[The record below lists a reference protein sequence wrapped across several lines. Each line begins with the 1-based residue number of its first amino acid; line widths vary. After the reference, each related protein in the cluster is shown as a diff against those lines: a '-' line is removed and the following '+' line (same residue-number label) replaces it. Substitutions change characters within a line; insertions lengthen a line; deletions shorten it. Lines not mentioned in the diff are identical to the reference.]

1 MNSHNI
7 SIFRLKY
14 RTKAVMSLIVQE
26 RSLLEKK
33 GVEVVEGLAVRRS
46 VLTVRIPMTRMKTGK
61 QPQRRNEEP
70 QLRRAKV
77 LRLLKQKLQKVA

>member
-1 MNSHNI
+1 
-7 SIFRLKY
+7 
-14 RTKAVMSLIVQE
+14 MSLIVQE

>member
-1 MNSHNI
+1 
-7 SIFRLKY
+7 
-14 RTKAVMSLIVQE
+14 MSLIVQE

-46 VLTVRIPMTRMKTGK
+46 VLTVRILMTRMKTGK
-61 QPQRRNEEP
+61 QPQKRNEEP

-77 LRLLKQKLQKVA
+77 LRLLKQKLQRVA